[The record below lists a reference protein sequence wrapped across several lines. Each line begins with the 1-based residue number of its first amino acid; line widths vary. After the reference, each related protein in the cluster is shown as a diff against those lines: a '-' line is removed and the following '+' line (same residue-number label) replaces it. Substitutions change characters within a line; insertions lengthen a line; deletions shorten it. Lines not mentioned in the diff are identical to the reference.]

1 MHNTFIT
8 YQKKKIKAAHMWMR
22 IKDVP
27 QRNVQTVQ
35 QTATKNLFYSVII
48 IYGHMGLNILPPV
61 FCLHRRITSSIS
73 PDSSSTSH
81 TTQSRFKK
89 RSAFFL
95 Y

>member
-1 MHNTFIT
+1 
-8 YQKKKIKAAHMWMR
+8 MWMR

-73 PDSSSTSH
+73 PDSSSTSTH
-81 TTQSRFKK
+81 NTFKTQEKK
-89 RSAFFL
+89 CFFSVL
-95 Y
+95 KPLSI